1 MSVEALLTSQNK
13 LIESLST
20 NMAKAVKEGIEAGV
34 KAATT
39 AKAASGAKGVSPAE
53 SNNTSN
59 DPLLRQV
66 KALVGSIPDNMAI
79 GNPQVLKTPYLWIVC
94 CATYG
99 KDLNRGVLISAHDTA
114 GPLTIFF
121 RDALMSAYREV
132 KNTDE
137 DRKNLEALFVK
148 ICLVYVSVSAAKPS
162 GKEEADLTCANL
174 LKDVELMIKDATLLI
189 TRLDA
194 QKIAASSGSSE
205 AGEVYYMSRTNF
217 DERQFPVDAGPA
229 LAKALAT
236 LKKRPAE
243 TAEAGKDGKSC
254 DKCGL
259 VVKGPFQNHNK
270 ICAGKKE

>member
-1 MSVEALLTSQNK
+1 
-13 LIESLST
+13 
-20 NMAKAVKEGIEAGV
+20 
-34 KAATT
+34 
-39 AKAASGAKGVSPAE
+39 
-53 SNNTSN
+53 
-59 DPLLRQV
+59 
-66 KALVGSIPDNMAI
+66 
-79 GNPQVLKTPYLWIVC
+79 
-94 CATYG
+94 
-99 KDLNRGVLISAHDTA
+99 
-114 GPLTIFF
+114 
-121 RDALMSAYREV
+121 
-132 KNTDE
+132 
-137 DRKNLEALFVK
+137 
-148 ICLVYVSVSAAKPS
+148 
-162 GKEEADLTCANL
+162 
-174 LKDVELMIKDATLLI
+174 MIKDATLLI